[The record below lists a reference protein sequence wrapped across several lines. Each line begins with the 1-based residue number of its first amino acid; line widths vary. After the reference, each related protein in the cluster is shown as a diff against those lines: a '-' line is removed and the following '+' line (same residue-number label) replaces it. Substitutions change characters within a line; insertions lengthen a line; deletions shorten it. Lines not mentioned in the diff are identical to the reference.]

1 MHYIIMYRWYIVA
14 RVWVWQG
21 PCVARRVE
29 ERCFGAMHA
38 LSYIDVTHTK
48 MMVYYTDV
56 THTKMMVYYTEV
68 THTINNGVLHRG
80 NSHYK

>member
-1 MHYIIMYRWYIVA
+1 
-14 RVWVWQG
+14 
-21 PCVARRVE
+21 
-29 ERCFGAMHA
+29 
-38 LSYIDVTHTK
+38 

-68 THTINNGVLHRG
+68 THTINDGALHRG